1 MKNVMRLMLVAM
13 LGTIVFLAACGGN
26 GNESSQSSEGNSDNG
41 NNNSSEDKK
50 KEKADKLRVAF
61 GMGESEWKV
70 FENEIIPAFEQ
81 ETGIKVEPIAIESD
95 NLINKLTAE
104 VDSGNF
110 SVDMF
115 AQDVNNLSALVARD
129 LVADLSEYKSEI
141 PEKVIPGMED
151 VATFNEKLLFL
162 PYRPNVEITFY
173 NEKKFNKYDMNPPQ
187 NWDELLK
194 VAKTFKQEEGQGRVA
209 MKAGLDGDNV
219 IHMFDFI
226 RSAGGDPYVL
236 NDEGSIKA
244 FKYMQKLYP
253 YLAEQSSKATWDTMN
268 QFLEKDSVYLG
279 QNWPFYI
286 PQFHKHG
293 KDEIQA
299 YSGWS
304 GPEKESHTLGGEVI
318 GIPKGSKKV
327 DEAIKFAKF
336 LMTKEVQEL
345 LVSELAWPSVRSD
358 AYGLVQGYQKP
369 YFEAIKNAL
378 EHAEPRGNVPY
389 WGDAEEIYTEAF
401 QKIVV
406 EGQNVEENLNEAAK
420 QLQKLQQKQQ

>member
-1 MKNVMRLMLVAM
+1 MKLMLVAM
-13 LGTIVFLAACGGN
+13 LGSIVFLAACGGN
-26 GNESSQSSEGNSDNG
+26 GSSQSSNGNEGNS
-41 NNNSSEDKK
+41 NNSSEKKDK
-50 KEKADKLRVAF
+50 ESADKLRVAF

-115 AQDVNNLSALVARD
+115 AQDVNNLSALVSRD

-141 PEKVIPGMED
+141 PEKVIPGMVD

-244 FKYMQKLYP
+244 FKFMQKLYP

-268 QFLEKDSVYLG
+268 QFLEKDSVYIG

-286 PQFHKHG
+286 PQFHKHD

-299 YSGWS
+299 YSGWA

-318 GIPKGSKKV
+318 GIPKGSEKV
-327 DEAIKFAKF
+327 EEAIKFSKF
-336 LMTKEVQEL
+336 LMSKEVQEL

-369 YFEAIKNAL
+369 YFKAIKNAL

-389 WGDAEEIYTEAF
+389 WGDAQKIYTEAF

-406 EGQNVEENLNEAAK
+406 EGQDVEENLNEAAK

>member
-1 MKNVMRLMLVAM
+1 MNKSIKLLFAALLSVLL
-13 LGTIVFLAACGGN
+13 LAACSSN
-26 GNESSQSSEGNSDNG
+26 QSTSSSDNEESSSNSEETKEDQSGT
-41 NNNSSEDKK
+41 
-50 KEKADKLRVAF
+50 LRVAF

-81 ETGIKVEPIAIESD
+81 ETGIKVSPIAIESD

-115 AQDVNNLSALVARD
+115 AQDVNNLSALVDRD
-129 LVADLSEYKSEI
+129 LVEDLSDYKSEI
-141 PEKVIPGMED
+141 PDSVISGMVDVSTFED
-151 VATFNEKLLFL
+151 QLLFM
-162 PYRPNVEITFY
+162 PYRPNVEIAFY
-173 NEKKFNKYDMNPPQ
+173 NQKKFDKYGMKPPE
-187 NWDELLK
+187 NWDELLQT
-194 VAKTFKQEEGQGRVA
+194 AKTFKEKEGQGRVA
-209 MKAGLDGDNV
+209 MKANLGGDNV
-219 IHMFDFI
+219 LHMFDFI
-226 RSAGGDPYVL
+226 RQAGGDPYVL

-244 FKYMQKLYP
+244 FTFMQELYP

-268 QFLEKDSVYLG
+268 QYLEKDSVYLG

-286 PQFHKHG
+286 PQFHEHG
-293 KDEIQA
+293 KDEIKA

-304 GPEKESHTLGGEVI
+304 GPEKEAHTLGGEVI

-327 DEAIKFAKF
+327 DEAMQFAQF
-336 LMTKEVQEL
+336 LMSKEVQEL

-358 AYGLVQGYQKP
+358 AYGSVQGYQKP
-369 YFEAIKNAL
+369 YFEAIKKAL

-389 WGDAEEIYTEAF
+389 WGDAESIYTEAF

-406 EGQNVEENLNEAAK
+406 EGGDVEENLNTAAE
-420 QLQKLQQKQQ
+420 QLQKLQNQ